1 MIFEFKYN
9 FRVKKYSRSM
19 LATGKIERYLK
30 FMNNNF
36 NYLYNI
42 KIKDIK
48 INHDNLILKIEIDIN
63 KFLLINKGNF
73 DYNFDYL
80 LQIFNLFYLKNV
92 GILKTGDIKDV
103 YSIYNFKVKNNKIK
117 EVKTTLENNNNK
129 DTLKSNKKYFTF
141 LLDNE
146 NINVNIFKKI
156 LKRYL
161 SISDLKNYNKIY
173 LLRGEFEPLYI
184 NINKLSILI
193 YYYNILKN
201 EKDFYFYS
209 MIYLLKNKSLSVR
222 FKVLNDFN
230 KNYSSSL
237 NKYDHPALN
246 NFYINGNYVFYKNI
260 NNNYS
265 YKIFFGKNLYYNI
278 IKYNNINKN
287 EKSNIFD
294 FLELFNK
301 TKIKILKELKKETSE
316 KKKARKELIKNIKK
330 LNNFIKNIDFLE
342 LT

>member
-1 MIFEFKYN
+1 MIFEFKYS
-9 FRVKKYSRSM
+9 FRLKKYSRSM
-19 LATGKIERYLK
+19 LAIGKIESYLNAI
-30 FMNNNF
+30 NNNF

-48 INHDNLILKIEIDIN
+48 IDHNNLILKIKIDMN
-63 KFLLINKGNF
+63 KFLLIDEGNF

-80 LQIFNLFYLKNV
+80 LQIFKMFYVKDV
-92 GILKTGDIKDV
+92 GILKTGDIKDI
-103 YSIYNFKVKNNKIK
+103 YSIYNFKVKNNQIK
-117 EVKTTLENNNNK
+117 EVKIENNNNK
-129 DTLKSNKKYFTF
+129 YILKSNKKYFTF
-141 LLDNE
+141 ILDNK

-161 SISDLKNYNKIY
+161 SISELKNYNKIY
-173 LLRGEFEPLYI
+173 LLRGNFEPLYI
-184 NINKLSILI
+184 NINTLSILI
-193 YYYNILKN
+193 NYYNILKN

-209 MIYLLKNKSLSVR
+209 IIYLLKNKSLSVR
-222 FKVLNDFN
+222 FKVLNEFN

-237 NKYDHPALN
+237 NKYDHPVLN

-265 YKIFFGKNLYYNI
+265 YKIFYGKNLYYNI
-278 IKYNNINKN
+278 INKN
-287 EKSNIFD
+287 EKLNIFD

-316 KKKARKELIKNIKK
+316 KKKARKKLIRNIKK
-330 LNNFIKNIDFLE
+330 LNNFIKKIDFLE
-342 LT
+342 LS

>member
-1 MIFEFKYN
+1 MIFEFKYS
-9 FRVKKYSRSM
+9 FRVKKFNRSM
-19 LATGKIERYLK
+19 LAIGKIESYLNYK
-30 FMNNNF
+30 NNYF
-36 NYLYNI
+36 GYMYNI

-48 INHDNLILKIEIDIN
+48 INHDSLILKIKIDVN
-63 KFLLINKGNF
+63 KFLLINKGDF

-80 LQIFNLFYLKNV
+80 LQIFNLFYVKNV

-117 EVKTTLENNNNK
+117 EVKTKIESNNK
-129 DTLKSNKKYFTF
+129 YILKSNKKYFTF
-141 LLDNE
+141 KLDNK

-161 SISDLKNYNKIY
+161 NISELKKYNNNIY
-173 LLRGEFEPLYI
+173 LLEGSFEPLYL

-209 MIYLLKNKSLSVR
+209 IIYLLKNKSLSVR

-230 KNYSSSL
+230 KNYSSTL
-237 NKYDHPALN
+237 NKFDHPVLN
-246 NFYINGNYVFYKNI
+246 NFYTDGNHVFYKNI
-260 NNNYS
+260 NNNFS
-265 YKIFFGKNLYYNI
+265 YKIFYGKNLYDNVV
-278 IKYNNINKN
+278 KYNNINKN
-287 EKSNIFD
+287 ENLKIFD

-316 KKKARKELIKNIKK
+316 KKKARKELIINIKK
-330 LNNFIKNIDFLE
+330 LNNFIKNIDF
-342 LT
+342 